1 MSVRSE
7 WKETEKKGRESIGRR
22 KKENEGRERQK
33 EIKRMGKGNGGR
45 NRCNSEKVTRQIH
58 EG

>member
-33 EIKRMGKGNGGR
+33 EIKRIGKGNGGR
-45 NRCNSEKVTRQIH
+45 YRQIH